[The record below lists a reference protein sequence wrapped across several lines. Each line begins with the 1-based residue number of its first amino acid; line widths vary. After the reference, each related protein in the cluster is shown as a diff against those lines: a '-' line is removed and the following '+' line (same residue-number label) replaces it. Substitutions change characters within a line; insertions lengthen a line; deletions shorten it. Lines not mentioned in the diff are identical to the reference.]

1 MFELLVLTPLGKV
14 LEKDVDA
21 VYVTTSHGRLGLL
34 KDHTPIV
41 SELANKGVLKA
52 LSGEKEIY
60 LALYHGVLKMH
71 DNRVTIL
78 SESAYLAS
86 SEEDAKNILKTHRAP
101 LEFSDHSLEMGEK
114 MLRQE
119 K

>member
-14 LEKDVDA
+14 LEKEVDA

-34 KDHTPIV
+34 KDHTPII
-41 SELANKGVLKA
+41 SELATKGVLKA
-52 LSGEKEIY
+52 VSQGEETY

-78 SESAYLAS
+78 CESAFLAP
-86 SEEDAKNILKTHRAP
+86 SEEEAKALLNNQRAP
-101 LEFSDHSLEMGEK
+101 LEFSDHSVQIGEK
-114 MLRQE
+114 MLRSE